1 TRRSAACLSSPDG
14 TSPNTRMATG
24 DLLPERNSCSRREWQ
39 LEQFGVAAERVGDDA
54 LDRDDLAVALEP
66 QIEDLGDQADEEQE
80 AGGHDQ
86 KNRDAAL
93 ESAEVTPI
101 RRATRG
107 LPPGAPRQHEHER
120 YQGNAEAE

>member
-1 TRRSAACLSSPDG
+1 
-14 TSPNTRMATG
+14 MATG

-80 AGGHDQ
+80 AGSRSRSSRRTVSSVLPRGRTGG
-86 KNRDAAL
+86 KRRLAERRTRRVIDADVKL
-93 ESAEVTPI
+93 TCFS
-101 RRATRG
+101 
-107 LPPGAPRQHEHER
+107 
-120 YQGNAEAE
+120 